1 MCKYLWHLLFAAGAL
16 LLPFAALGSTSGE
29 GMPAADSII
38 ARPPAGKLY
47 HGIYPGTAD
56 GEEDAISMAD
66 VAQYES
72 LTGTRVSWVYFSD
85 NWFHG
90 RSFPAETASAIRT
103 HGAVPYL
110 RLMLRS
116 NADTYQPEPL
126 FTVPN
131 IIAGQFD
138 DDLAAWGRA
147 ARQFAT
153 PLLVEYG
160 TECNGEW
167 FGWNG
172 VWNDG
177 AARDDAGKTEGAQR
191 FVAAYRHI
199 VEVIRG
205 AGADNITWV
214 FHVSSY
220 DEPDEPWNALEEYY
234 PGDDMVDWLAVS
246 VYGAVMPLDENPESF
261 TSQMDEVYQR
271 LSTLA
276 SDKPIIVAEFGCTTN
291 NPGMSSEDWTREALN
306 ELFAGRWPKVI
317 GFSWWNEYWQND
329 ENPAHDSSMRLQ
341 DNPALADT
349 FHELL
354 PNHADK
360 LQTTLLFEKRGK
372 SEE

>member
-1 MCKYLWHLLFAAGAL
+1 ML
-16 LLPFAALGSTSGE
+16 LLPFAALGGTSGE
-29 GMPAADSII
+29 GGAAAYSII

-56 GEEDAISMAD
+56 GEEDAISMTD
-66 VAQYES
+66 VTQYET
-72 LTGTRVSWVYFSD
+72 LTETRVSWVYFSD
-85 NWFHG
+85 NWYHG
-90 RSFPAETASAIRT
+90 RSFPAETASAIRA

-126 FTVPN
+126 YTVEN

-147 ARQFAT
+147 ARQFGS
-153 PLLVEYG
+153 PLIVEYG

-172 VWNDG
+172 AWNGG
-177 AARDDAGKTEGAQR
+177 ATRDDFGKPEGANR
-191 FVAAYRHI
+191 FVTAYRHI

-205 AGADNITWV
+205 AGAENITWV

-220 DEPDEPWNALEEYY
+220 DEPEVAWNALEHYY
-234 PGDDMVDWLAVS
+234 PGDDVVDWLAVS
-246 VYGAVMPLDENPESF
+246 VYGAVMPLDAAPESF
-261 TSQMDEVYQR
+261 TSQMDDVYQR
-271 LSTLA
+271 LTNLA
-276 SDKPIIVAEFGCTTN
+276 PDKPIIVAEFGCTAN
-291 NPGMSSEDWTREALN
+291 NPIIAPEEWTREALN
-306 ELFAGRWPKVI
+306 ELFAGRWPNVI

-329 ENPAHDSSMRLQ
+329 EDPAHDSSMRLQ
-341 DNPALADT
+341 DNPALANT

-354 PNHADK
+354 PHTPISCK
-360 LQTTLLFEKRGK
+360 PRRCSLHS
-372 SEE
+372 SEQ